1 MTPLPRWDKRNL
13 ERHTDS
19 RRLRDGDCFEKLLGL
34 SSPLEPEHLR
44 AKSESVVTSPCM
56 VYQAIKEDRGQLRVY
71 FIDDDMVL
79 AATNVARTRFIT
91 CYHIHPRYRSC
102 PGKPAGR
109 NDLAL
114 RLSDH
119 RKKICRDHRTKVEF
133 DRFRP

>member
-1 MTPLPRWDKRNL
+1 
-13 ERHTDS
+13 
-19 RRLRDGDCFEKLLGL
+19 
-34 SSPLEPEHLR
+34 
-44 AKSESVVTSPCM
+44 M

-79 AATNVARTRFIT
+79 AATNAARTRFIT

-102 PGKPAGR
+102 PGKPADR

-119 RKKICRDHRTKVEF
+119 RKKIRRDHKTKVEF
-133 DRFRP
+133 DPFAP